1 MAQALAQIK
10 PVRIAVPLPGAGGVT
25 RLNRRQK
32 AAIIV
37 RLMMAEGSPLPLTA
51 LPDAMQA
58 ELAQQ
63 IGQMRLVERA
73 TLEQVVGEFLS
84 ELEQAGLSFPG
95 GLDGALSLM
104 EGHISS
110 DTASRLRR
118 MMGVRPDMDPWDR
131 IIALPVE
138 QLQPVL
144 AEESTEVSAIL
155 LSKLPAA
162 KAATLLGDL
171 AGDKARRV
179 AFAMSR
185 TGNVEPATVRRIGI
199 ALLTQIDNQPARAF
213 TSGPVERV
221 GAILNIAQEQTRSAV
236 LDGLATDDAGF
247 AEQVRR
253 AIFTFIHIPARLAPR
268 DVPRALRAVDQP
280 TVVTALAAAAGQP
293 DRAAAA
299 EFILANLSQRM
310 AQGLRDEIA
319 ERGRV
324 KEAEGAAAMTAI
336 VEAIRRLEVAGEIT
350 LIREEE

>member
-10 PVRIAVPLPGAGGVT
+10 PVRIAVPLPGAGIVT

-63 IGQMRLVERA
+63 IGQMRLVDRA

-131 IIALPVE
+131 ITALPVE

-185 TGNVEPATVRRIGI
+185 TGNVEPTTVRRIGI

-213 TSGPVERV
+213 ASGPVERV

-253 AIFTFIHIPARLAPR
+253 AIFTFIHIPARLEPR